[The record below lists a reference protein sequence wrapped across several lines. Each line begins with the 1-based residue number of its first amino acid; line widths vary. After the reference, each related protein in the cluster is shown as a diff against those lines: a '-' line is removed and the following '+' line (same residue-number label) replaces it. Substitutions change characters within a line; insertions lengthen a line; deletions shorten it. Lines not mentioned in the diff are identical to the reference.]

1 VGYLRDEIREN
12 EVSNMLMQKIVI
24 GLAVIYVLT
33 FLGGF
38 LQDTQFNFFNYVFFS
53 LLFIGGLGL
62 IGVTVKSEATGITKG
77 VVLLTGVSATL
88 LFVFYVA
95 YEWFRLEGHNDLEG
109 SIEGLLYL
117 TTLIFWIS
125 VVVSLVL
132 IRRIGSGSSI

>member
-1 VGYLRDEIREN
+1 
-12 EVSNMLMQKIVI
+12 MLMQKVVI

-33 FLGGF
+33 FLSGF
-38 LQDTQFNFFNYVFFS
+38 LQDTPFNFFNYVFFF
-53 LLFIGGLGL
+53 LLFIGGIGL
-62 IGVTVKSEATGITKG
+62 IGVTVKSEATGMTKG
-77 VVLLTGVSATL
+77 IVLLTGISATL

-95 YEWFRLEGHNDLEG
+95 YEWFRLKGHSDLEG

-132 IRRIGSGSSI
+132 IRRIGSGNPI